1 MNQAL
6 GIKQPGTFDPAF
18 NKGKFLGLPFSG
30 RSELSADGVLALPE
44 GKAIIL
50 SRSWETP
57 EKYVLAR
64 LNADGSADTQFGE
77 NNQGIVEV
85 RIKGLIDLM
94 IFSITHTENG
104 GWLVFA
110 QGTFEQYTAL
120 LLIRHLQDGE
130 LDLTLNGNGI
140 LNIPYGNFGNSGYDA
155 IPVTASS
162 RIDAQTSNSAGQLS
176 QGGAVPVIAQ
186 ADGKIVI
193 VSNAYNRSGK
203 IQAIVLRRNANGSRD
218 TSLNE
223 KGSAFVELEGVMYDW
238 STGMGVALQPDGCI
252 VVCGDFFN
260 QERGISGV
268 FVTRLTYA
276 GKGDNEFNEGRPVTL
291 TSGFSMRLHS
301 VSLRESDGR
310 IVAVGRSREALEERQ
325 KGLIMVLNKSG
336 SNSLPFNKGKPLY
349 SGFLSQGLNWRYCV
363 SQEDGAIVVG
373 GSVGAGV
380 IDDELSTVVARFLPD
395 ATLDPIFGG
404 KGYSVFNESEFIE
417 EPAGMAMRDERL
429 FMCGSFWQD
438 QDPYP
443 SVTGGFV
450 LCYLLR

>member
-1 MNQAL
+1 M
-6 GIKQPGTFDPAF
+6 
-18 NKGKFLGLPFSG
+18 
-30 RSELSADGVLALPE
+30 
-44 GKAIIL
+44 
-50 SRSWETP
+50 
-57 EKYVLAR
+57 
-64 LNADGSADTQFGE
+64 
-77 NNQGIVEV
+77 
-85 RIKGLIDLM
+85 
-94 IFSITHTENG
+94 
-104 GWLVFA
+104 
-110 QGTFEQYTAL
+110 
-120 LLIRHLQDGE
+120 
-130 LDLTLNGNGI
+130 
-140 LNIPYGNFGNSGYDA
+140 
-155 IPVTASS
+155 
-162 RIDAQTSNSAGQLS
+162 
-176 QGGAVPVIAQ
+176 IAQ

-223 KGSAFVELEGVMYDW
+223 KVLHSSSLRVMYDW

-301 VSLRESDGR
+301 VSLRKVMAGSSQSAGQ
-310 IVAVGRSREALEERQ
+310 EALEERQ

-429 FMCGSFWQD
+429 FMCGSFGRIKTHI
-438 QDPYP
+438 PA
-443 SVTGGFV
+443 
-450 LCYLLR
+450 